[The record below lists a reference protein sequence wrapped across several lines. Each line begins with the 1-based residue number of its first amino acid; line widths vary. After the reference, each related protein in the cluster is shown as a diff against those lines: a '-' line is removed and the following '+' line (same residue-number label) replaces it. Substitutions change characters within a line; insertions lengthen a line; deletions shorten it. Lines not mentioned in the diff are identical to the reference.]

1 MQEIVRRE
9 PESESLPAVRHVTP
23 GQPLSWIARGWSD
36 MLRAPAASLGYGFLI
51 AAAGWLVLGL
61 SWNRAYLV
69 TALVSGFFLFA
80 PFLAMG
86 VYDISRRLGNGER
99 ATFAETVDAWRPNA
113 GSIALF
119 GLALAFALLSW
130 ERISAII
137 FALSYG
143 DDAPMVEN
151 FFAQVFLSGEYAGFV
166 VSYIVAGAVIAAVVF
181 SISVISI
188 PMMLDRPVD
197 PVSAIITSLRAVAGS
212 KGAMVVWAALI
223 VVLTVIGFATAL
235 LGLIVIVPLLG
246 HATWHA
252 YKDLVE

>member
-1 MQEIVRRE
+1 MEEIVRRE
-9 PESESLPAVRHVTP
+9 SESDSLPPVRHVPT
-23 GQPLSWIARGWSD
+23 GQPLSWIARGWTD

-51 AAAGWLVLGL
+51 TAAGWAVLGF

-86 VYDISRRLGNGER
+86 VYDISRRLGRGER
-99 ATFAETVDAWRPNA
+99 ATFSETVDAWRPNA

-130 ERISAII
+130 ERVSAII
-137 FALSYG
+137 FALSHG

-151 FFAQVFLSGEYAGFV
+151 FFAQVFLSGEYVGFV

-181 SISVISI
+181 SISVVSI

-197 PVSAIITSLRAVAGS
+197 PVTAIITSLRAVGGS
-212 KGAMVVWAALI
+212 KGAMLLWAVTI
-223 VVLTVIGFATAL
+223 VVLTAIGFATAL

>member
-1 MQEIVRRE
+1 MEEIVRRE
-9 PESESLPAVRHVTP
+9 SESDSLPPVRHVPT
-23 GQPLSWIARGWSD
+23 GQPLSWIARGWAD

-51 AAAGWLVLGL
+51 TAAGWAVLGF

-86 VYDISRRLGNGER
+86 LYDISRRLAAGER
-99 ATFAETVDAWRPNA
+99 ATFAETVDAWRSNA

-119 GLALAFALLSW
+119 GLVLAFALLSW
-130 ERISAII
+130 ERVSAII

-143 DDAPMVEN
+143 DDAPMIEN
-151 FFAQVFLSGEYAGFV
+151 FFAQVFLSGEYVGFV

-181 SISVISI
+181 SISVVSI
-188 PMMLDRPVD
+188 PMMLDRLVD
-197 PVSAIITSLRAVAGS
+197 PVTAIITSLRAVGGS
-212 KGAMVVWAALI
+212 KGAMLLWAVTI
-223 VVLTVIGFATAL
+223 VVLTAIGFATAL